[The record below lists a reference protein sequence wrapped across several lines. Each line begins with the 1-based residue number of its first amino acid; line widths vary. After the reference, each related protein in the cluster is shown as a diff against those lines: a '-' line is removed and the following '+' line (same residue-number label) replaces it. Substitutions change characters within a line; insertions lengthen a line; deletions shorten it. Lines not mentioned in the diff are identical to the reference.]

1 MKYYL
6 NILLLLICV
15 SANAQTNVVP
25 KTPDVDSIFA
35 PKLTGDF
42 FFENTHCIGE
52 QYFNKE
58 WADGD
63 ILLSNGLLVTNKS
76 LKYNG
81 LVDELIWLNS
91 SNFGKFRLDRSSVSE
106 FWLKDISGLVSHF
119 KRINVRDSS
128 FTHQSDIF
136 AEVKAE
142 GNYSLYIQRKVI
154 IVGSVN
160 VKLENGLCSF
170 DDLKNTPRYYIKHP
184 SGQHSMLTKLR
195 RRAFLKLFP
204 ENREA
209 ITKIIK
215 ENHLKVKVESDFVK
229 LIELMNK

>member
-1 MKYYL
+1 M
-6 NILLLLICV
+6 ICV
-15 SANAQTNVVP
+15 SANAQTNIIP
-25 KTPDVDSIFA
+25 ITPDVDSIFA

-42 FFENTHCIGE
+42 FFENTHYIGE
-52 QYFNKE
+52 QYFNKD
-58 WADGD
+58 WAEGD

-81 LVDELIWLNS
+81 LKDELIWLNS

-106 FWLKDISGLVSHF
+106 FWLKDISGLTSHF

-142 GNYSLYIQRKVI
+142 GKYSLYIQRKVI
-154 IVGSVN
+154 IVGSEV
-160 VKLENGLCSF
+160 VKLEKGMYSF
-170 DDLKNTPRYYIKHP
+170 DDLKITPRYYIKFP
-184 SGQHSMLTKLR
+184 SNQYAMLTKLR
-195 RRAFLKLFP
+195 RKAILKLFP
-204 ENREA
+204 ENKG
-209 ITKIIK
+209 TVVKIIK
-215 ENHLKVKVESDFVK
+215 ENRLKVRVESDFVR